1 MLKNAAIVTSLISL
15 FDTSIYYQIKICRN
29 YCNLI
34 HSSIKVELKEVGY
47 IDEKVISSK
56 RWECISNDNKIDI
69 LVFYQKKQLSVSN
82 DHLYNFLMRKRNK
95 SLTIYY
101 VKDNLLFD
109 GITPSFRH
117 INLDSKIN
125 TRKKLKDLFVL
136 INMNTCSDDIIK
148 KFIYD
153 NFKTFKILMDAINCD
168 SLWLRKSLHP
178 RKSKKNIKEK
188 NYYYN
193 KFVNKIKDLDNI
205 HYVNDICTSFKN
217 ITV

>member
-15 FDTSIYYQIKICRN
+15 FDTSIDYQIKICRN

-34 HSSIKVELKEVGY
+34 HSSIKIELKEVGY

-56 RWECISNDNKIDI
+56 RWECISHDNKIDI

-153 NFKTFKILMDAINCD
+153 NFETFKILMDAINCD
-168 SLWLRKSLHP
+168 SLWLRKALHP

>member
-117 INLDSKIN
+117 INFDSKIN

-148 KFIYD
+148 RFIYD